1 MICKVCKRRF
11 VANKND
17 KYLVQEARSITDTI
31 MMTVPVTY
39 EAFDCPKCGCQNI
52 VNVRK
57 PEVNYE
63 SISAPGEVAG
73 LHV

>member
-17 KYLVQEARSITDTI
+17 KYLVQKDRSIIDTI
-31 MMTVPVTY
+31 MTAPATY

-52 VNVRK
+52 VNVRE

-63 SISAPGEVAG
+63 SISTPGEVTR

>member
-17 KYLVQEARSITDTI
+17 KYLAQRARSTVDAI
-31 MMTVPVTY
+31 MMAPVTY

-52 VNVRK
+52 VNVRESEYND
-57 PEVNYE
+57 EVIPASN
-63 SISAPGEVAG
+63 
-73 LHV
+73 

>member
-17 KYLVQEARSITDTI
+17 KYLVQKARSISDAI
-31 MMTVPVTY
+31 MMAPPVTY

-52 VNVRK
+52 VNVRE
-57 PEVNYE
+57 PEVNN
-63 SISAPGEVAG
+63 EVIPASN
-73 LHV
+73 

>member
-17 KYLVQEARSITDTI
+17 KYLVQKDRSIIDAITTA
-31 MMTVPVTY
+31 PVTY

-52 VNVRK
+52 VNVRE

-63 SISAPGEVAG
+63 SISTPNEITGSYV
-73 LHV
+73 